1 VICMARMGR
10 PKSDN
15 PREYKITVRLTEE
28 EYLNLKRHIA
38 KDNLTIAQ
46 VVKQGIGDMLC
57 KDK

>member
-1 VICMARMGR
+1 MARMGR

>member
-1 VICMARMGR
+1 MARMGR

-15 PREYKITVRLTEE
+15 PRGYKITVRLTEE